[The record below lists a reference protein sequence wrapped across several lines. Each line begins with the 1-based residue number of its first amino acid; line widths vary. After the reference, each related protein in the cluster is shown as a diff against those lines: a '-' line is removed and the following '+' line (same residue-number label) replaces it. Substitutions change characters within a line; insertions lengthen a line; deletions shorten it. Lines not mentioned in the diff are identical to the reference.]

1 MPFVLA
7 SSHRS
12 IDSNASFII
21 VINKQ
26 LAALPLMKL
35 KSGSSL
41 SPLTFATIVSAA
53 DGRFYRRLP
62 RAVHGS
68 LYTDDARVDHGKALC
83 TQPEAT
89 AALAAATSKGG
100 MTMLARF
107 PPGTAAF
114 RGNMV
119 NLIIILAWEAFG
131 C

>member
-1 MPFVLA
+1 MPFVL
-7 SSHRS
+7 HLVGS

-41 SPLTFATIVSAA
+41 SPLTVATIVSAA

-68 LYTDDARVDHGKALC
+68 MYMDDARVDHGKALC
-83 TQPEAT
+83 TQPAAT
-89 AALAAATSKGG
+89 AENMEGG

-107 PPGTAAF
+107 PPGTADF
-114 RGNMV
+114 RG
-119 NLIIILAWEAFG
+119 
-131 C
+131 